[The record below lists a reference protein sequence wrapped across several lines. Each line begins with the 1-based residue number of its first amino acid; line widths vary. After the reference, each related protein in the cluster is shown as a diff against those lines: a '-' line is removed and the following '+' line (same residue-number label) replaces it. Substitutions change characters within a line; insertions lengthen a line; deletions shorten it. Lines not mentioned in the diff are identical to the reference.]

1 MFSDSFLLNKK
12 TPYIITALC
21 IGLLIIIFSLMFF
34 NSGEKTP
41 LNSQQVS
48 GILTELDYNVIDST
62 EYYLEKTNGL
72 LECSLAIESDGLN
85 FNFFEFSNS
94 NTASNAYSNIKR
106 YNIDTKVGKGF
117 REYNAYYNNYNMY
130 TMYSDNTYYTV
141 ICVEN
146 TVIFAYCDEDKKA
159 DLDTILV
166 KMDYDSVTKR

>member
-1 MFSDSFLLNKK
+1 MFSDSVLLNKK
-12 TPYIITALC
+12 TPYIIVTLC

-34 NSGEKTP
+34 NSGEKNP

-94 NTASNAYSNIKR
+94 NTASNACSNIKR

-117 REYNAYYNNYNMY
+117 REYDAYYNNYNMY

-146 TVIFAYCDEDKKA
+146 TVVYAHCDEDKKA

>member
-62 EYYLEKTNGL
+62 EYYSEKTNGL

-85 FNFFEFSNS
+85 FNFF
-94 NTASNAYSNIKR
+94 
-106 YNIDTKVGKGF
+106 
-117 REYNAYYNNYNMY
+117 
-130 TMYSDNTYYTV
+130 
-141 ICVEN
+141 
-146 TVIFAYCDEDKKA
+146 
-159 DLDTILV
+159 
-166 KMDYDSVTKR
+166 